1 MKFLGILDIAAC
13 GVLIGRAYDVAFPK
27 GAVIALAVYLLIKAV
42 LFLADIGSLF
52 DIVGG
57 ILLIL
62 SLSMALPPLLL
73 FIAAGLVGFKGILS
87 LFA

>member
-13 GVLIGRAYDVAFPK
+13 AVLVGKACGVFFPK
-27 GAVIALAVYLLIKAV
+27 GVIIALAVYLLVKAV
-42 LFLADIGSLF
+42 LFLVDIGSLF
-52 DIVGG
+52 DIIAG

-62 SLSMALPPLLL
+62 SLSMVLPPLVL
-73 FIAAGLVGFKGILS
+73 FVAAGLVGLKGVMS

>member
-1 MKFLGILDIAAC
+1 
-13 GVLIGRAYDVAFPK
+13 
-27 GAVIALAVYLLIKAV
+27 V

-52 DIVGG
+52 DIAGG

-73 FIAAGLVGFKGILS
+73 FVFAGLVGFKGILS